1 MEDPDGN
8 DSEMADP
15 EERAG
20 ARFIYTAEEKALLQA
35 LVTKHARVLENK
47 KTNNYSKEAKL
58 KAWEKL
64 STEYNSQPNVRLR
77 SAKQLKKR
85 WENEKSRYKKTK
97 SDETRDIHAT
107 GGGPRTSRPMS
118 PSLILV
124 GAAADHMET
133 VVTNLCDSDR
143 ARDRPVLSL
152 PPAAMFEAMVRGTEG
167 NDNHACWN
175 DVPDA
180 PDPSAS
186 PLRDSSVGAACV
198 TPPARSITCPRA
210 ELPSGASRR
219 TGNRIA
225 ALERIM
231 APEKEARVD
240 ILERED
246 RRKEA
251 QHLMQM
257 RILRNKLFEQRRRG
271 RAEFQLL
278 QLEREIKV
286 EQLAALR
293 CKLQG
298 CGNHD

>member
-1 MEDPDGN
+1 MEDPNGN
-8 DSEMADP
+8 DSEMADT
-15 EERAG
+15 EERAR

-58 KAWEKL
+58 EAWEKL
-64 STEYNSQPNVRLR
+64 STEYNSQPNVRPR

-186 PLRDSSVGAACV
+186 PLQESSVGAACV

-298 CGNHD
+298 CGNHN

>member
-1 MEDPDGN
+1 MEDPNGN
-8 DSEMADP
+8 DSEMADT

-47 KTNNYSKEAKL
+47 KTNNYSKKAKL

-64 STEYNSQPNVRLR
+64 STEYNSQPNVRPR

-133 VVTNLCDSDR
+133 LVTNLCDSDR

-152 PPAAMFEAMVRGTEG
+152 PLAAMFEAMVRGTEG

-175 DVPDA
+175 NVPDA
-180 PDPSAS
+180 PEPTAS
-186 PLRDSSVGAACV
+186 PLQDSSVGAACA
-198 TPPARSITCPRA
+198 TPPARGITCPRA

-219 TGNRIA
+219 AGNRIA

-251 QHLMQM
+251 QYLMQM

-271 RAEFQLL
+271 RAELKLL
-278 QLEREIKV
+278 QLEKEIKV
-286 EQLAALR
+286 EQLPALR
-293 CKLQG
+293 CKQQG
-298 CGNHD
+298 CGNQN

>member
-1 MEDPDGN
+1 MEDPNGN
-8 DSEMADP
+8 DSEMADS

-35 LVTKHARVLENK
+35 LVTKHARVLESK

-64 STEYNSQPNVRLR
+64 STEYNSQPNVRPR

-124 GAAADHMET
+124 GAAAEHMET

-152 PPAAMFEAMVRGTEG
+152 PPAAMLEAMVRGTEG
-167 NDNHACWN
+167 DDSHASW
-175 DVPDA
+175 
-180 PDPSAS
+180 
-186 PLRDSSVGAACV
+186 
-198 TPPARSITCPRA
+198 
-210 ELPSGASRR
+210 
-219 TGNRIA
+219 
-225 ALERIM
+225 AL
-231 APEKEARVD
+231 
-240 ILERED
+240 
-246 RRKEA
+246 
-251 QHLMQM
+251 
-257 RILRNKLFEQRRRG
+257 
-271 RAEFQLL
+271 
-278 QLEREIKV
+278 
-286 EQLAALR
+286 
-293 CKLQG
+293 C
-298 CGNHD
+298 

>member
-1 MEDPDGN
+1 MEDPNGN
-8 DSEMADP
+8 DSEMADS

-35 LVTKHARVLENK
+35 LVTKHARVLESK

-58 KAWEKL
+58 IAWEKL
-64 STEYNSQPNVRLR
+64 STEYNSQPNVRPR

-85 WENEKSRYKKTK
+85 WENEKSRYKKRK

-175 DVPDA
+175 DVSDA
-180 PDPSAS
+180 PEPTAS
-186 PLRDSSVGAACV
+186 PLQESSVGAACV
-198 TPPARSITCPRA
+198 TPPARGITCPRA

-219 TGNRIA
+219 AGNRIA

-278 QLEREIKV
+278 QLEKEIKV

-293 CKLQG
+293 CKQQG
-298 CGNHD
+298 YGNHN